1 MSETIPT
8 IPKGIDPEL
17 AEKVAGGTMC
27 SPEEIGRLIGDLRTN
42 YDQLVDFTSY
52 VFDRIA
58 GN

>member
-8 IPKGIDPEL
+8 IPKGIDSEL
-17 AEKVAGGTMC
+17 AQKVAGGGLC
-27 SPEEIGRLIGDLRTN
+27 SPDEFNKLISDLRTN

-52 VFDRIA
+52 VFDRVS